1 MAATVAL
8 DRPAIIFVKF
18 GLEAPLLLIF
28 LPHIFIFFKVGETVM
43 NLAF

>member
-18 GLEAPLLLIF
+18 GLQAPLPHF